1 MQNSEIILSG
11 SLFIALIGLF
21 FNAIY
26 LISKLNQN
34 KFFKYIEHFSVC
46 IIFLSYG
53 FLGILI
59 VLFLIGIMAKITMV
73 LLGY

>member
-1 MQNSEIILSG
+1 MENSEIILSG
-11 SLFIALIGLF
+11 SIFIALIGLF
-21 FNAIY
+21 FVAVY

-34 KFFKYIEHFSVC
+34 KFSKYIEHFSVC
-46 IIFLSYG
+46 VMFLSFG

-59 VLFLIGIMAKITMV
+59 VLFLIGLMTKITMV

>member
-1 MQNSEIILSG
+1 MQNSEIIISG

-21 FNAIY
+21 FNAVY
-26 LISKLNQN
+26 FISKLNQN
-34 KFFKYIEHFSVC
+34 KFSKYIKHFSIC
-46 IIFLSYG
+46 IMFLSYG

-59 VLFLIGIMAKITMV
+59 VLFLIRIMTKITMT

>member
-11 SLFIALIGLF
+11 SLFVALIGLF

-34 KFFKYIEHFSVC
+34 KFSKYI
-46 IIFLSYG
+46 
-53 FLGILI
+53 
-59 VLFLIGIMAKITMV
+59 
-73 LLGY
+73 